1 MIWVIAAVLIVILLG
16 LDERPENVETTI
28 PAAGLAG
35 EVRIAVLSDLHD
47 NRFGPGMT
55 KLTGPVL
62 AAHPD
67 LVVLAGDIFEG
78 PDKETCAWELIDA
91 LAPLPVFYVSGNH
104 DEYYEDMTDLRRRL
118 AEHHVTMLNYESAL
132 VNVRGAQVEIAGLSD
147 LEDPVDLS
155 RYDIPRIASAYH
167 SSAYRILLSHR
178 PQWLSVY
185 EQIPC
190 DLIISG
196 HAHGGLW
203 RIPFTNQ
210 GIFSPQQGFLP
221 KLTGGVHVLPAGKL
235 LYISRGLAKSSL
247 GVPRLYNR
255 PEVGLIR
262 LMPARKEGIP
272 HEDAAET
279 ESL

>member
-1 MIWVIAAVLIVILLG
+1 MIWLLAAVLIVILLG
-16 LDERPENVETTI
+16 LDERPETVETVV
-28 PAAGLAG
+28 PAAGLPG
-35 EVRIAVLSDLHD
+35 EVRIAVLADLHD
-47 NRFGPGMT
+47 NRFGRDMEQ
-55 KLTGPVL
+55 LIRPVL

-67 LVVLAGDIFEG
+67 LVVMPGDIFEG
-78 PDKETCAWELIDA
+78 PDKETSAWKLIDA

-104 DEYYEDMTDLRRRL
+104 DEHYEDMKELQKRL
-118 AEHHVTMLNYESAL
+118 VQHHVTMLNYESAL
-132 VNVRGAQVEIAGLSD
+132 VNIRGAQVEIAGLSD

-155 RYDIPRIASAYH
+155 LYDIPRITSAYH
-167 SSAYRILLSHR
+167 TRGYHILLSHR
-178 PQWLSVY
+178 PQWLSIY

-190 DLIISG
+190 SLIITG
-196 HAHGGLW
+196 HAHGGQW
-203 RIPFTNQ
+203 RIPFTHQ
-210 GIFSPQQGFLP
+210 GIFAPQQGFLP
-221 KLTGGVHVLPAGKL
+221 KLTGGVHVLSGGRL